1 MWCSNSTSIGK
12 AVTEVETLRR
22 VKHDFIVKIIAADRY
37 EDSRGGFHV
46 LILTEYCSA
55 GGNLNDRLSQP
66 SREEKTLKWLSQIAS
81 ALSYL
86 HSLQIV
92 HRDVCIPGF
101 VIFIVDFVLQTFS
114 SLSRRIVSF
123 MRMNP

>member
-1 MWCSNSTSIGK
+1 MCCSNSTSIGK

-37 EDSRGGFHV
+37 EDSRSGFHV
-46 LILTEYCSA
+46 LILTEYCS
-55 GGNLNDRLSQP
+55 GGNLNDRLSQL

-101 VIFIVDFVLQTFS
+101 VIFIVDSVLQTFS